1 MNLVNNIKALCEVK
15 KLSISDLETKLNF
28 SRSSISKWDK
38 SQPTISRVLQVAD
51 LFDVSVD
58 FLCKSEFYKE
68 KDLTILFIDTLIKKT
83 SEETI
88 QWTFLNSQDSEH
100 DKIRYTNELYDHFNI
115 EYYEDYEGQID
126 KYDRVNIYYITSDK
140 NIVYFIDQTI
150 YFCTGGDVDQIDEEY
165 YYIALKDI
173 DDKQGN
179 YIIREPSKK
188 ELEKLYKEIKNS
200 YYEKP
205 KQKKFDNFIKDFISL

>member
-15 KLSISDLETKLNF
+15 KWSISDLETKLNF

-51 LFDVSVD
+51 LFGVSVD

-68 KDLTILFIDTLIKKT
+68 KDLTTLFIDTLIKKT

-88 QWTFLNSQDSEH
+88 QWTLLNDQDSER
-100 DKIRYTNELYDHFNI
+100 DNIRYTNELYAHFNI
-115 EYYEDYEGQID
+115 AYYEDYEGQMG
-126 KYDRVNIYYITSDK
+126 KYDRVNIYYITSDN

-150 YFCTGGDVDQIDEEY
+150 YFDTGCDVDQIDEYY
-165 YYIALKDI
+165 YYIALKEV
-173 DDKQGN
+173 DDKYGN
-179 YIIREPSKK
+179 YIVREPPK
-188 ELEKLYKEIKNS
+188 EEMEKLYKEIRNS

-205 KQKKFDNFIKDFISL
+205 KQKKFDDFIKDFISL

>member
-1 MNLVNNIKALCEVK
+1 MSRTLALVQW
-15 KLSISDLETKLNF
+15 
-28 SRSSISKWDK
+28 SK
-38 SQPTISRVLQVAD
+38 TFAVLLIIAGLQILLLDVA
-51 LFDVSVD
+51 
-58 FLCKSEFYKE
+58 
-68 KDLTILFIDTLIKKT
+68 LFIAY
-83 SEETI
+83 
-88 QWTFLNSQDSEH
+88 FLNSENSEH
-100 DKIRYTNELYDHFNI
+100 HDIRYTNELYEHFNI
-115 EYYEDYEGQID
+115 EYYENYESSID
-126 KYDRVNIYYITSDK
+126 KYDSVNIYYITSDK
-140 NIVYFIDQTI
+140 NIIYFIDQTI
-150 YFCTGGDVDQIDEEY
+150 YICTGGDVDQIDDYY

>member
-68 KDLTILFIDTLIKKT
+68 KDLTTLFIDTLIKKT

-115 EYYEDYEGQID
+115 EYLFTAAQS
-126 KYDRVNIYYITSDK
+126 VNQAAPMEMKRRNLKIELLHDPHIAHRETS
-140 NIVYFIDQTI
+140 YS
-150 YFCTGGDVDQIDEEY
+150 
-165 YYIALKDI
+165 
-173 DDKQGN
+173 
-179 YIIREPSKK
+179 R
-188 ELEKLYKEIKNS
+188 
-200 YYEKP
+200 
-205 KQKKFDNFIKDFISL
+205 ISSAVTT